1 MRSTAYRIL
10 VVFVLLLAT
19 APAARSQTIAGTVK
33 DASGAVM
40 PGVTVEA
47 ASPALIEKVR
57 AVVSDGSGQYKIVD
71 LRLGTYAVTFTL
83 PGFATVVRQGIELTT
98 DFTANVNAELKV
110 GAMEETITVS
120 GASPLVDVQSVS
132 TQRVLT
138 RDVIDALPT
147 GHNIQAAAVLIP
159 GVTSSGG
166 ATSGGRD
173 VGGNTMLQQPSRN
186 STARPSR
193 CSSGTGTGSAMCR
206 APARAGR
213 RAST

>member
-1 MRSTAYRIL
+1 MSSIVRR
-10 VVFVLLLAT
+10 VLMVISLLAIT
-19 APAARSQTIAGTVK
+19 PAVWAQSIAGTVR
-33 DASGAVM
+33 DNSGAVL
-40 PGVTVEA
+40 PGVSVEA

-57 AVVSDGSGQYKIVD
+57 TAVTDGAGQYKIVD
-71 LRLGTYAVTFTL
+71 LRTGTYVVTFSL
-83 PGFATVVRQGIELTT
+83 PGFARVERQGIELTT

-110 GAMEETITVS
+110 GGIEETITVS

-132 TQRVLT
+132 TQRVIT

-173 VGGNTMLQQPSRN
+173 VGGNTMLQQATPN
-186 STARPSR
+186 STVRHSR
-193 CSSGTGTGSAMCR
+193 CSCGQAIG
-206 APARAGR
+206 
-213 RAST
+213 